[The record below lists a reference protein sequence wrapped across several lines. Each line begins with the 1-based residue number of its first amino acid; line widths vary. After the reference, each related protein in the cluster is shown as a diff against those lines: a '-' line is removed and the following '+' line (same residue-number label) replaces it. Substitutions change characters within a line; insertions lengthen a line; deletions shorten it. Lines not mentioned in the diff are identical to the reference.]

1 MRLWGSGLQDMEQTE
16 QVINE
21 EIVGGPSIPDELPV
35 VRLLNGVIFPGMLAP
50 LTVTNPLDI
59 ELIDEALSDNRMIG
73 LVAQRDPDLDR
84 PGPEGL
90 YEVGLVALIQKMIQL
105 PNGDR
110 RLLVRGLSRA
120 RMVDWPQTEPYLRA
134 RVDVIEEPEEITDD
148 VRARNQAL
156 LDLLRRLVEMA
167 PHLPEEIYIQALNLE
182 HPGSLAD
189 MIASLIDIP
198 LEERQQILEM
208 IELDERLRRVMTLT
222 TRELQQYE
230 LTQRMQQDAR
240 DELSEAQREYF
251 LRQQLKAIQEEL
263 GEGAEERPDLAELKE
278 KVEEAKMTEEAREA
292 AERELERLENMN
304 PAAAEYNVARTYVE
318 WLTEVPWLESSE
330 TKIDIDEAQKVLDE
344 DHYDLEDVKERII
357 EYLAVRKLRAEL
369 KGPILCFVGPPGVG
383 KTSLGKSIAR
393 ATGRKFHRISLG
405 GVRDE
410 AEIRGHRRTYVGALP
425 GRIIQGLKRVGV
437 NNPIFMLD
445 EIDKLG
451 SGAGF
456 RGDPSSAM
464 LEVLDPE
471 QNDTFSDHYLE
482 VPCDLS
488 NVIFV
493 TTANV
498 METIPAPLLD
508 RMEVIRLP
516 GYTLKEKLHIA
527 RKYLVP
533 RQREEHGLTAEQFS
547 ISDAALEEVIDGY
560 TREAGVRNLEREIG
574 ALARKIARKVTEGEE
589 SPPNVSMRNIEKL
602 LGPRRYYSEV
612 AQRAGQPG
620 VVCGLAWTQ
629 AGGDILFIEA
639 TKMPGKNN
647 LTLTGQLGDVMK
659 ESGRAA
665 MSWVR
670 AHAEELG
677 IDPDFYENTDIH
689 LHVPAGAVPKDGP
702 SAGVA
707 MVTAIASLL
716 SGRVVKPNVGMT
728 GEITLRGKV
737 LPIGGVKEKVVA
749 ARSAGLD
756 TVILPA
762 RNEAQVEEISK
773 DHTQG
778 VTFIYADEIEDVLDA
793 ALE

>member
-1 MRLWGSGLQDMEQTE
+1 MEQTE

-21 EIVGGPSIPDELPV
+21 EVVGGPSIPDELPV

-59 ELIDEALSDNRMIG
+59 ELIDEALNSNRMIG
-73 LVAQRDPDLDR
+73 LVAQRDSEADR

-90 YEVGLVALIQKMIQL
+90 YDVGLVALIQKMIQL
-105 PNGDR
+105 PNGER

-120 RMVDWPQTEPYLRA
+120 RLVEWTQVEPYLRA
-134 RVDVIEEPEEITDD
+134 RVEEIEEPDEVSDT

-167 PHLPEEIYIQALNLE
+167 PHLPEEVYIQALNLE

-189 MIASLIDIP
+189 MVASLLD
-198 LEERQQILEM
+198 LEVAERQEVLET
-208 IELDERLRRVMTLT
+208 IDLDRRVRRVMTLT
-222 TRELQQYE
+222 TREIEQYE

-240 DELSEAQREYF
+240 DELSQAQREYF
-251 LRQQLKAIQEEL
+251 LRQQLKAIQQEL
-263 GEGAEERPDLAELKE
+263 GEGEEERPDLVELRE
-278 KVEEAKMTEEAREA
+278 KVEQAKMTEEAREA
-292 AERELERLENMN
+292 AERELERLEHMN
-304 PAAAEYNVARTYVE
+304 PAAAEYNVSRTYLE
-318 WLTEVPWLESSE
+318 WLTEVPWLEATE
-330 TKIDIDEAQKVLDE
+330 TKIDIREAQKVLDE

-357 EYLAVRKLRAEL
+357 EYLAVRKLREEL

-383 KTSLGKSIAR
+383 KTSLGRSIAR

-425 GRIIQGLKRVGV
+425 GRIIQGLKRAGV
-437 NNPIFMLD
+437 NNPVFMLD

-451 SGAGF
+451 SGGAF

-482 VPCDLS
+482 VPYDLS
-488 NVIFV
+488 NVIFI

-498 METIPAPLLD
+498 LETIPAPLLD

-516 GYTLKEKLHIA
+516 GYTKREKLHIA

-533 RQREEHGLTAEQFS
+533 RQRDEHGLTSEQFD
-547 ISDAALEEVIDGY
+547 ISDAALEAIIDGY
-560 TREAGVRNLEREIG
+560 TREAGVRNLERQIG
-574 ALARKIARKVTEGEE
+574 ALARKIARRVSEGDE
-589 SPPNVSMRNIEKL
+589 SPPNVSMRNLENL
-602 LGPRRYYSEV
+602 LGPRLYYSEV
-612 AQRAGQPG
+612 AERAGQPG

-639 TKMPGKNN
+639 TRMPGNAR

-659 ESGRAA
+659 ESGQAA
-665 MSWVR
+665 LSWVR
-670 AHAEELG
+670 SHAEELG
-677 IDPDFYENTDIH
+677 IDPEFFEKTEIH

-702 SAGVA
+702 SAGVS

-716 SGRVVKPNVGMT
+716 TGRAVKPNVAMT
-728 GEITLRGKV
+728 GEITLRGRV

-749 ARSAGLD
+749 AKSAGLD

-762 RNEAQVEEISK
+762 RNRAQVEEISR
-773 DHTQG
+773 DHTEG
-778 VTFIYADEIEDVLDA
+778 MTFIYADTIEDVLDA

>member
-1 MRLWGSGLQDMEQTE
+1 
-16 QVINE
+16 
-21 EIVGGPSIPDELPV
+21 
-35 VRLLNGVIFPGMLAP
+35 
-50 LTVTNPLDI
+50 
-59 ELIDEALSDNRMIG
+59 NRMIG
-73 LVAQRDPDLDR
+73 LVAQRDPDADR
-84 PGPEGL
+84 PGPDGL
-90 YEVGLVALIQKMIQL
+90 YSVGLVAIIQKMIQL
-105 PNGDR
+105 PSGDR

-120 RMVDWPQTEPYLRA
+120 RLVEWTQEQPFLRA
-134 RVDVIEEPEEITDD
+134 RVEEIEEPEEVPDE
-148 VRARNQAL
+148 VRTRSQAL

-167 PHLPEEIYIQALNLE
+167 PHLPEEVYIQALNLE
-182 HPGSLAD
+182 HPGSVGD
-189 MIASLIDIP
+189 MVASLLNLEMAERQRVLETIDID
-198 LEERQQILEM
+198 Q
-208 IELDERLRRVMTLT
+208 RLRLVMTLA
-222 TRELQQYE
+222 TREIEQYE

-263 GEGAEERPDLAELKE
+263 GEGEEERPDLAELRE
-278 KVEEAKMTEEAREA
+278 KVADAKMTQEARQA

-318 WLTEVPWLESSE
+318 WLTEVPWVEGSE
-330 TKIDIDEAQKVLDE
+330 TKLDIEQAQKVLDE

-357 EYLAVRKLRAEL
+357 EYLAVRKLRPEI

-383 KTSLGKSIAR
+383 KTSLGQSIAR

-425 GRIIQGLKRVGV
+425 GRIIQGLRRLGV
-437 NNPIFMLD
+437 NNPVFMLD

-451 SGAGF
+451 RDF
-456 RGDPSSAM
+456 RGDPSSAL

-471 QNDTFSDHYLE
+471 QNVSFSDHYLE
-482 VPCDLS
+482 VPYDLS
-488 NVIFV
+488 HVIFI

-498 METIPAPLLD
+498 LETIPPALLD

-516 GYTLKEKLHIA
+516 GYTQKEKLHIA
-527 RKYLVP
+527 KRYLVP
-533 RQREEHGLTAEQFS
+533 RQREEHGLTTEQFR
-547 ISDAALEEVIDGY
+547 ISDAALEQVIEGY
-560 TREAGVRNLEREIG
+560 TREAGVRNLERQIG
-574 ALARKIARKVTEGEE
+574 ALARKIARRVTEGQE
-589 SPPNVSMRNIEKL
+589 SPPRVSIRNLDDL
-602 LGPRRYYSEV
+602 LGPRLHYSEV
-612 AQRAGQPG
+612 AERTGQPG

-629 AGGDILFIEA
+629 SGGDILFVEA
-639 TKMPGKNN
+639 TAMPGENN

-659 ESGRAA
+659 ESGEAA
-665 MSWVR
+665 LSWVR

-677 IDPDFYENTDIH
+677 IDPDFYQRTDIH

-716 SGRVVKPNVGMT
+716 TGRVVRPNVGMT

-749 ARSAGLD
+749 AKSGGLD
-756 TVILPA
+756 TVVLPE
-762 RNEAQVEEISK
+762 RNRAQVEEISK
-773 DHTQG
+773 EHTEG
-778 VTFIYADEIEDVLDA
+778 LTFIYADTIQDVLEA
-793 ALE
+793 ALED

>member
-1 MRLWGSGLQDMEQTE
+1 MRLLGSEPDDMEQTE
-16 QVINE
+16 HVINE
-21 EIVGGPSIPDELPV
+21 EVVGGPSIPDELPI

-50 LTVTNPLDI
+50 LTVTNSLDI
-59 ELIDEALSDNRMIG
+59 ELIDEALSGDRMIG
-73 LVAQRDPDLDR
+73 LVAQRDADADR

-90 YEVGLVALIQKMIQL
+90 YEMGLAALIQKMIQL

-110 RLLVRGLSRA
+110 RLLVRGLNRIE
-120 RMVDWPQTEPYLRA
+120 VVEWTQTDPWLQA
-134 RVDVIEEPEEITDD
+134 RVEEVEEPEAAGDELQ
-148 VRARNQAL
+148 ARNQAL
-156 LDLLRRLVEMA
+156 LDLLRNLVEMA
-167 PHLPEEIYIQALNLE
+167 PHLPEEIYVQALNLE

-189 MIASLIDIP
+189 MVASLLDLEI
-198 LEERQQILEM
+198 EERQQILETV
-208 IELDERLRRVMTLT
+208 ELDERLRRVMTLA
-222 TRELQQYE
+222 TRELEQYE

-263 GEGAEERPDLAELKE
+263 GEGEEARPDLAELRE
-278 KVEEAKMTEEAREA
+278 KVEEANMSEEAEEA

-304 PAAAEYNVARTYVE
+304 PAASEYNVTRTYVE
-318 WLTEVPWLESSE
+318 WLTEVPWLEASE
-330 TKIDIDEAQKVLDE
+330 TRIDIEEAQEVLDE

-357 EYLAVRKLRAEL
+357 EYLAVRKLREEI

-383 KTSLGKSIAR
+383 KTSLGRSIAR
-393 ATGRKFHRISLG
+393 ATGREFHRISLG

-451 SGAGF
+451 AGSGF

-482 VPCDLS
+482 VPYDLS
-488 NVIFV
+488 NVIFI

-498 METIPAPLLD
+498 LETIPPALLD

-516 GYTLKEKLHIA
+516 GYTQKEKLHIA
-527 RKYLVP
+527 KKYLVP
-533 RQREEHGLTAEQFS
+533 RQREEHGLTTEQFS

-560 TREAGVRNLEREIG
+560 TREAGVRNLERQIG
-574 ALARKIARKVTEGEE
+574 ALARKIARKVSEGDE
-589 SPPNVSMRNIEKL
+589 SPPNVSMRNLEKL
-602 LGPRRYYSEV
+602 LGPRLHHSEV
-612 AQRAGQPG
+612 AQRTGQPG

-629 AGGDILFIEA
+629 AGGDILFVEA
-639 TKMPGKNN
+639 TQMPGNNN

-665 MSWVR
+665 LSWVR
-670 AHAEELG
+670 SHAEELG
-677 IDPDFYENTDIH
+677 IDPDFYESTDVH

-737 LPIGGVKEKVVA
+737 LPIGGVKEKIVA
-749 ARSAGLD
+749 AKSAGLD
-756 TVILPA
+756 TVILPE
-762 RNEAQVEEISK
+762 RNEAQVEEISNE
-773 DHTQG
+773 HTQG
-778 VTFIYADEIEDVLDA
+778 MNFIYAEEITDVLDA

>member
-1 MRLWGSGLQDMEQTE
+1 MRLWGSELQDMEQIE

-21 EIVGGPSIPDELPV
+21 EVVGGPSIPDELPV

-59 ELIDEALSDNRMIG
+59 ELIDEALSGNRMIG
-73 LVAQRDPDLDR
+73 LVAQRDADADR

-90 YEVGLVALIQKMIQL
+90 YNVGLVALIQKMIQL

-120 RMVDWPQTEPYLRA
+120 RVTEWTQIEPWLRA
-134 RVDVIEEPEEITDD
+134 RVEEIEEPEEVSEDL
-148 VRARNQAL
+148 RARNQAL

-189 MIASLIDIP
+189 MMASLLDMDI
-198 LEERQQILEM
+198 EERQQILET
-208 IELDERLRRVMTLT
+208 IDLDARLRQVMTLT
-222 TRELQQYE
+222 TREIQQYE

-240 DELSEAQREYF
+240 NELSEAQREYF

-263 GEGAEERPDLAELKE
+263 GEGEEQRPDLVELKE

-318 WLTEVPWLESSE
+318 WLTEVPWVEASE
-330 TKIDIDEAQKVLDE
+330 TRIDIEEAQTVLDE

-357 EYLAVRKLRAEL
+357 EYLAVRKLREEI

-393 ATGRKFHRISLG
+393 ATGREFHRISLG

-451 SGAGF
+451 TGAGF

-488 NVIFV
+488 NVIFI

-498 METIPAPLLD
+498 LETIPAPLLD

-527 RKYLVP
+527 KRYLVP
-533 RQREEHGLTAEQFS
+533 RQREEHGLTSDQFS

-560 TREAGVRNLEREIG
+560 TREAGVRNLERQIG
-574 ALARKIARKVTEGEE
+574 ALARKIARKVSEGDE
-589 SPPNVSMRNIEKL
+589 SPPNVSMRNLENL
-602 LGPRRYYSEV
+602 LGPRLHYSEV
-612 AQRAGQPG
+612 AQRTGQPG

-716 SGRVVKPNVGMT
+716 SERTVKPNVGMT

-737 LPIGGVKEKVVA
+737 LPIGGVKEKIVA
-749 ARSAGLD
+749 AKSSGLD

-778 VTFIYADEIEDVLDA
+778 MTFIYADEIEDVLGA

>member
-1 MRLWGSGLQDMEQTE
+1 
-16 QVINE
+16 
-21 EIVGGPSIPDELPV
+21 
-35 VRLLNGVIFPGMLAP
+35 
-50 LTVTNPLDI
+50 
-59 ELIDEALSDNRMIG
+59 
-73 LVAQRDPDLDR
+73 
-84 PGPEGL
+84 
-90 YEVGLVALIQKMIQL
+90 
-105 PNGDR
+105 
-110 RLLVRGLSRA
+110 
-120 RMVDWPQTEPYLRA
+120 
-134 RVDVIEEPEEITDD
+134 
-148 VRARNQAL
+148 
-156 LDLLRRLVEMA
+156 
-167 PHLPEEIYIQALNLE
+167 
-182 HPGSLAD
+182 
-189 MIASLIDIP
+189 
-198 LEERQQILEM
+198 
-208 IELDERLRRVMTLT
+208 
-222 TRELQQYE
+222 
-230 LTQRMQQDAR
+230 
-240 DELSEAQREYF
+240 
-251 LRQQLKAIQEEL
+251 
-263 GEGAEERPDLAELKE
+263 
-278 KVEEAKMTEEAREA
+278 
-292 AERELERLENMN
+292 
-304 PAAAEYNVARTYVE
+304 
-318 WLTEVPWLESSE
+318 
-330 TKIDIDEAQKVLDE
+330 
-344 DHYDLEDVKERII
+344 HYDLEDVKERII
-357 EYLAVRKLRAEL
+357 EYLAVRKLREEL

-482 VPCDLS
+482 VPYDLS

-574 ALARKIARKVTEGEE
+574 ALARKIARRVTEGEE
-589 SPPNVSMRNIEKL
+589 NPPNVSMRNIEKL
-602 LGPRRYYSEV
+602 LGPRRHYSEV

-749 ARSAGLD
+749 AKSAGLD

-778 VTFIYADEIEDVLDA
+778 MAFIYADEIKDVLDA